1 MPFPANGEE
10 GYLGGPVTKPRPL
23 ALLFDLDGTLVDTI
37 ELILASARHA
47 FAEHPGRR
55 PTDAD
60 WIAGIGKPLRVQIEE
75 LAGRPEQVEP
85 LVARYREYFWAHHDE
100 MTRPFSGA
108 VEVVSGL
115 RAAGHPVG
123 IVTAKW
129 EEPAWKSLR
138 LTGLAPFVDA
148 VVGADS
154 LPEHKPDPAPVRLLL
169 GRLDRTREEAL
180 LVGDSPHDIAAGNAA
195 GVTTAAALWGA
206 SAHEVLLQA
215 RPAHLLAAIGE
226 VPGLVR
232 LLEAA
237 R

>member
-1 MPFPANGEE
+1 LAAAGEE
-10 GYLGGPVTKPRPL
+10 ATFTLVTPSRPL
-23 ALLFDLDGTLVDTI
+23 ALLFDLDGTLVDTV

-47 FAEHPGRR
+47 FAEHPAPR

-75 LAGRPEQVEP
+75 LAERAEQVEG
-85 LVARYREYFWAHHDE
+85 LVARYREFFWAHHDD
-100 MTRPFSGA
+100 MTRPFPGA
-108 VEVVSGL
+108 AELLAGL

-123 IVTAKW
+123 VVTAKW
-129 EEPAWKSLR
+129 VEPAWKSLR
-138 LTGLAPFVDA
+138 LTGLAPHVEA

-154 LPEHKPDPAPVRLLL
+154 IPEHKPDPAPVRLLL
-169 GRLDRTREEAL
+169 RQLGRTPAEAL

-206 SAHEVLLQA
+206 SAHAVLIAA
-215 RPAHLLAAIGE
+215 RPAHLLSALGE
-226 VPGLVR
+226 VAGLVR
-232 LLEAA
+232 LLEGA